1 MYVQPSCFTDGR
13 GHFFPNQTTSSSP
26 QTMATAAP
34 AKKVTPKKRP
44 TAAPA
49 KKMVPK
55 RKLQIG

>member
-1 MYVQPSCFTDGR
+1 MCSRLALLMGEGTSS
-13 GHFFPNQTTSSSP
+13 QTTSSSP
-26 QTMATAAP
+26 QTMVTAAP

>member
-1 MYVQPSCFTDGR
+1 
-13 GHFFPNQTTSSSP
+13 
-26 QTMATAAP
+26 MATAAP

>member
-1 MYVQPSCFTDGR
+1 
-13 GHFFPNQTTSSSP
+13 
-26 QTMATAAP
+26 MATATP

-44 TAAPA
+44 IAAPA